1 MKDKKYNN
9 AEEYNSDNINDIIQ
23 ERKKIKHYEIYFHI
37 YLTKKLTKLY
47 II

>member
-23 ERKKIKHYEIYFHI
+23 ERKKIKQEYPLIM
-37 YLTKKLTKLY
+37 
-47 II
+47 

>member
-23 ERKKIKHYEIYFHI
+23 ERKKSSITRFTSTFI
-37 YLTKKLTKLY
+37 
-47 II
+47 